1 MFRNKSPELR
11 RKALHP
17 SARTQTIRIP
27 DSFEVPYLA
36 GDGHTLV
43 VVCAAIRI
51 GGESLHSG
59 G

>member
-1 MFRNKSPELR
+1 MLFSGVAPLNN
-11 RKALHP
+11 
-17 SARTQTIRIP
+17 RTQTIRMS

-36 GDGHTLV
+36 GDGHALV